1 MDNAVV
7 VGISD
12 MNVTTRPG
20 TLITYALGSC
30 VGLCLYD
37 SAVGVAGLSH
47 ILLPDSA
54 MCPSDRNV
62 IKFADTAVQAL
73 IERMERSGASRRRI
87 VAKMAGGA
95 KLFGGSAGIN
105 VGERNVIA
113 VKEQLSRL
121 RIPLVAEDTG
131 RDYGRTVEFL
141 SQDGTLHVKTA
152 LRGVKSI

>member
-1 MDNAVV
+1 MDNTII

-12 MNVTTRPG
+12 MNVATKPG
-20 TLITYALGSC
+20 MLVTYALGSC

-37 SAVGVAGLSH
+37 GAAGVAGLSH

-54 MCPSDRNV
+54 LCPSDKNV
-62 IKFADTAVQAL
+62 MKFANTAVPAL
-73 IERMERSGASRRRI
+73 IERMERSGALRRRI

-113 VKEQLSRL
+113 VKEQLERL
-121 RIPLVAEDTG
+121 RIPLIAEDTG
-131 RDYGRTVEFL
+131 KDYGRTVEFFAN
-141 SQDGTLHVKTA
+141 DGTVNVKTA
-152 LRGVKSI
+152 LRGLKTI

>member
-1 MDNAVV
+1 MDNPIV

-12 MNVTTRPG
+12 MNVASRPG
-20 TLITYALGSC
+20 MLITYALGSC

-37 SAVGVAGLSH
+37 QAAGVAGLSH

-54 MCPSDRNV
+54 MCPNDKNV
-62 IKFADTAVQAL
+62 MKFADTAVPAL

-95 KLFGGSAGIN
+95 RLFGGSTGIN
-105 VGERNVIA
+105 VGERNILA

-131 RDYGRTVEFL
+131 RDYGRTVEFFA
-141 SQDGTLHVKTA
+141 QDGAVNVKTA
-152 LRGVKSI
+152 LRGVKTI